1 MANTTVSIRER
12 IKTDD
17 GQWTWSP
24 RIPIPEGK
32 LNTAEAQ
39 RKGKFHLVYTERGRK
54 REPKVKGKTFE
65 AAVLAARAKQR
76 HLEDA
81 ADGFKRP
88 DPLQPIERHTIADA
102 IERFLQR
109 VEVSQDP
116 DTLKAYRQ
124 SLRQFERWT
133 DRKFVDEIDHDHLMA
148 YRNWLLKNGN
158 EKKNAKT
165 KGNDKL
171 TADWKALRVNKLV
184 KVTLGLPHGKGPIK
198 KSDLGK
204 MKPNGPPEIYP
215 KSRLE
220 AFFKA
225 CKREEDLRY
234 RTLYEPAFREEEL
247 MYLEKEDV
255 LVEKQMLRV
264 QSKTRYD
271 ADGNLLYEY
280 EAKAGSEREV
290 PISKELMQRIVKH
303 MNDPAHPDSRLVFCT
318 STGMPETHFWD
329 KLQSI
334 AKRAGMGG
342 FNLKK
347 FRATRATEWL
357 RPKWLGGFG
366 YDIPTVK
373 NLLGHDK
380 DGDSIWS
387 YVRNVENEV
396 LVAEMNEEKEKAAP
410 TQPSLPGKGPVLLPP
425 SGSVVISGVQA
436 F

>member
-12 IKTDD
+12 IKTDA
-17 GQWTWSP
+17 GWRWSKT
-24 RIPIPEGK
+24 IPIPEGK
-32 LNTAEAQ
+32 LNTTEGQ

-65 AAVLAARAKQR
+65 AALLAARAK

-109 VEVSQDP
+109 VELSQDP

-148 YRNWLLKNGN
+148 YRNWLLRNGN

-184 KVTLGLPHGKGPIK
+184 KVTMGLPHGKGPIK

-204 MKPNGPPEIYP
+204 MKPNGPPKIYA
-215 KSRLE
+215 KSHLE

-225 CKREEDLRY
+225 CTADQELRY
-234 RTLYEPAFREEEL
+234 RALYEPAFREEEL

-255 LVEKQMLRV
+255 LVEKQILRV

-271 ADGNLLYEY
+271 ENGVMLYEY
-280 EAKAGSEREV
+280 GAKAGSEREV
-290 PISKELMQRIVKH
+290 PISKELMHRIVKH
-303 MNDPAHPDSRLVFCT
+303 MNDPDHPNSRLVFCT
-318 STGMPETHFWD
+318 SSGRPETHFWD
-329 KLQSI
+329 KLQPI

-342 FNLKK
+342 FNLKT

-357 RPKWLGGFG
+357 RPKWLGGIG

-373 NLLGHDK
+373 NLLGHDI

-396 LVAEMNEEKEKAAP
+396 LVAEMNKEKEKAAS
-410 TQPSLPGKGPVLLPP
+410 TQPSLPGKGPVVVPP
-425 SGSVVISGVQA
+425 TGSLVISGVQA